1 MTDHN
6 SDILET
12 DIGQFTNLHAHCRI
26 ASPLDGFSD
35 VDEYVQRAKAMGMK
49 GVCFSDHGLMAAA
62 YELEKACSK
71 HEMKAIY
78 ANELYFTPNDP
89 LTKEKIPGFKP
100 NYHILIIAYNQTGYE
115 NMLKLSSDAWTKY
128 RYYKPRVSWEQ
139 LEAHSEG
146 LICLSACLG
155 GYPQQLLLEGK
166 EEDAEHAIMR
176 FNKIFKGNYH
186 LEMQWTGIPEQEV
199 VNKFFKEMSKKHNI
213 PLVIT
218 CDSHYTYSHESELHR
233 ALVTINTG
241 GIYRKKVVAKE
252 GELTDENKDTDEGSM
267 FYTPNEYY
275 LKPYHVLRNHFN
287 LDEDLVAFANTNKIA
302 EMCSVK
308 LPKDLKI
315 FPQIV
320 DDPEKYVMDRCR
332 AFLAK
337 HCENMDETQR
347 NVYYDRLEEEAW
359 VISRMEYFDYFVVV
373 NDIIEY
379 CKNNNILTGLG
390 RGSASGCLISY
401 CLGITG
407 IDPLI
412 YGLLFSRFLSSSRAK
427 LPVIEFEGYP
437 LVEYNDA

>member
-1 MTDHN
+1 M
-6 SDILET
+6 
-12 DIGQFTNLHAHCRI
+12 
-26 ASPLDGFSD
+26 
-35 VDEYVQRAKAMGMK
+35 
-49 GVCFSDHGLMAAA
+49 
-62 YELEKACSK
+62 
-71 HEMKAIY
+71 
-78 ANELYFTPNDP
+78 
-89 LTKEKIPGFKP
+89 
-100 NYHILIIAYNQTGYE
+100 YHILIIAYNQVGYQ

-146 LICLSACLG
+146 LVCLSACLG
-155 GYPQQLLLEGK
+155 GYPQQLLLEGRN
-166 EEDAEHAIMR
+166 EDAELSILR
-176 FNKIFKGNYH
+176 FKNIFGEHYY
-186 LEMQWTGIPEQEV
+186 LEMQWTGIPEQET
-199 VNKFFKEMSKKHNI
+199 VNTFFKEMSAKHNI

-218 CDSHYTYSHESELHR
+218 CDSHYTYKGESELHR

-241 GIYRKKVVAKE
+241 GVYRKKAEKKE

-267 FYTPNEYY
+267 FYTPGEYY
-275 LKPYHVLRNHFN
+275 LKPYHVLREHFN

-320 DDPEKYVMDRCR
+320 DDPEKYVMDRCN
-332 AFLAK
+332 AFLEK
-337 HCENMDETQR
+337 HCKDMDDVER
-347 NVYYDRLEEEAW
+347 KVYYDRLEEESW

-373 NDIIEY
+373 HDIIEY

-407 IDPLI
+407 IDPLT

-427 LPVIEFEGYP
+427 LPLIEFEGYP
-437 LVEYNDA
+437 LLEHNYG